1 MDCVVVEKEKS
12 GGSFFVQ
19 GLSGERDESAKMAVP
34 LASLDKGGGGGGG
47 GGTTLAG
54 YGPVPIIPKT
64 LLDFR

>member
-1 MDCVVVEKEKS
+1 M
-12 GGSFFVQ
+12 Q